1 MREDGGI
8 DEQEGAVT
16 GEATTHSQDDE
27 AVAGIE
33 LCVAS
38 HARLVATAHGL
49 TDDVVAGPS
58 LLPGWTVGHVLTHV
72 ARNADGHAR
81 RLDGALDG
89 EEVPRYPGGQ
99 EERGAD
105 IEAGAPRSARD
116 LAADVAEAA
125 ERLEDVWARS
135 VAAGWPHRDLMADDR
150 WPTPESPWRRL
161 REVEVHHVDLDLGF
175 EPEDWSASYVG
186 IELRKAAMAWRARM
200 PMGQTNLPAAALA
213 LPVEQR
219 VAWLLGRREVDGLP
233 PVEPWW

>member
-1 MREDGGI
+1 MREDGGL

-38 HARLVATAHGL
+38 HARLVATAGGL

-58 LLPGWTVGHVLTHV
+58 LMPGWTVGHVLTHL

-81 RLDGALDG
+81 RLDAALDG

-105 IEAGAPRSARD
+105 IEAGAPRSAGNSLGRRRGVGRATGGCLGPVGRRR
-116 LAADVAEAA
+116 LAA
-125 ERLEDVWARS
+125 S
-135 VAAGWPHRDLMADDR
+135 GPHGGRPVGDA
-150 WPTPESPWRRL
+150 ESPWRRL
-161 REVEVHHVDLDLGF
+161 REVEVHHVDLGLLYG
-175 EPEDWSASYVG
+175 PEDWPEGYVAW
-186 IELRKAAMAWRARM
+186 ELPRVLATVPSRVRDPQDARRLMAWM
-200 PMGQTNLPAAALA
+200 I
-213 LPVEQR
+213 
-219 VAWLLGRREVDGLP
+219 GRRDEPGAIHF
-233 PVEPWW
+233 EPWG